1 MDGRVG
7 GMKKGTLLAIAAI
20 AVFAALG
27 VYSFKKSLTPYVPF
41 AQARATQGIVQV
53 AGTLVK
59 GTPRFTEEDKS
70 LHFTLQEKDGA
81 ERMDVAYAGAKP
93 LNFEDATS
101 IVAIGTYD
109 GKVFTARQLLVKC
122 PSKYAGTKQ
131 ERSYGK

>member
-1 MDGRVG
+1 MRG
-7 GMKKGTLLAIAAI
+7 GTWLALAAI

-41 AQARATQGIVQV
+41 AQARKTPGVVQV

-59 GTPRFTEEDKS
+59 GTNRYTPEDKS

-81 ERMDVAYAGAKP
+81 ERMDVTYAGAKP

-131 ERSYGK
+131 ERTYGK